1 MKRSHINDVLE
12 RSEAFVAAHRFALP
26 PFAYWAPE
34 RWRQPEAA
42 PLRAAGL
49 GWDVTDYGAGR
60 FETYGLTL
68 FTIRNGRAADLA
80 NGRGRLYAEKVLIA
94 GDGQVAPMHRHN
106 LKVEDIINRGGGTLV
121 LDLYGAAADGTL
133 DQSRAAE
140 VWVDGIAR
148 TIRPGDK
155 LRLATGESVTLYPNV
170 WHAFWGE
177 GGAVLAGEVSTVNDD
192 FTDNI
197 FDPPVPRFSEVEE
210 DAAPRRLL
218 VSDYGRPT

>member
-1 MKRSHINDVLE
+1 MKRSHINEVLA

-34 RWRQPEAA
+34 RWREPEAA

-60 FETYGLTL
+60 FDTYGLTL
-68 FTIRNGRAADLA
+68 FTIRNGRLADLA
-80 NGRGRLYAEKVLIA
+80 AGRGRLYAEKILIA
-94 GDGQVAPMHRHN
+94 GDGQLAPMHRHD

-121 LDLYGAAADGTL
+121 LELYGAAEDGAL
-133 DQSRAAE
+133 DKHRAAE

-148 TIRPGDK
+148 TIPPGET
-155 LRLATGESVTLYPNV
+155 LRLKAGESVTLYPNV

-177 GGAVLAGEVSTVNDD
+177 DGDVLAGEVSTVNDD
-192 FTDNI
+192 VTDNI
-197 FDPPVPRFSEVEE
+197 FDPPVPRFAEVEE

-218 VSDYGRPT
+218 VSDYGRLS